1 METGSVM
8 TITDTKIYSEG
19 WQKWKDPEVPEY
31 FNPTEYLLD
40 RHMESQIERK
50 CAITCDGAKI
60 TYRELLGK
68 VNRVANAFMSLGLE
82 PENRVLLFGNDSI
95 AFLSTWIGALRCGL
109 VPVVVSD
116 LYKKDMLLYFLKDTA
131 SKALFIDEAQLAK
144 LEGIKDSVPSTLK
157 HIMVHGDAKGQ
168 WHSFDELIK
177 DKSSSFEPVPRHRN
191 DVTYMFYSGGTT
203 GRAKGITHLAQDF
216 VLIPERHG
224 AYWEYSADDIC
235 FATSKK
241 YFTHGLWPGVLMP
254 LYHGATSVIS
264 REPPTAENVVSTI
277 EQDKPTA
284 LITVPTVVKN
294 ILAYVEQVDK
304 TPDFSSLRMAIS
316 ASEKMPPEI
325 FEKWYKHFNLEI
337 MDSIGSAEV
346 TYEWIANRP
355 KEFKRGSLGKPVFGV
370 EIKLVDHD
378 GQEVTEPNK
387 EGEAW
392 VKSKTA
398 CFFYWRKF
406 DKTKETLVGEW
417 CRTGDLLTFDEDGF
431 FWFSG
436 RSGDVFKVKGL
447 WVSPIEVEAVITE
460 EPEVLEAAV
469 ISKEDE
475 EGLTHAKAFVVL
487 KKGFSPSD
495 ELTER
500 LGQSIRQQIGGYKVP
515 KWIAYV
521 DSLPRTTLLKI
532 DRRTLR
538 EQEKARQS

>member
-1 METGSVM
+1 
-8 TITDTKIYSEG
+8 
-19 WQKWKDPEVPEY
+19 
-31 FNPTEYLLD
+31 
-40 RHMESQIERK
+40 
-50 CAITCDGAKI
+50 
-60 TYRELLGK
+60 
-68 VNRVANAFMSLGLE
+68 
-82 PENRVLLFGNDSI
+82 
-95 AFLSTWIGALRCGL
+95 
-109 VPVVVSD
+109 
-116 LYKKDMLLYFLKDTA
+116 
-131 SKALFIDEAQLAK
+131 
-144 LEGIKDSVPSTLK
+144 
-157 HIMVHGDAKGQ
+157 
-168 WHSFDELIK
+168 
-177 DKSSSFEPVPRHRN
+177 
-191 DVTYMFYSGGTT
+191 
-203 GRAKGITHLAQDF
+203 
-216 VLIPERHG
+216 
-224 AYWEYSADDIC
+224 
-235 FATSKK
+235 
-241 YFTHGLWPGVLMP
+241 
-254 LYHGATSVIS
+254 
-264 REPPTAENVVSTI
+264 
-277 EQDKPTA
+277 
-284 LITVPTVVKN
+284 VVKN